1 VSIARKLEAVA
12 ALVAVVFSLTAICP
26 CLPATTH
33 HAGQTAAEEHACC
46 DSAGSPILT
55 AAADSCC
62 SDGALTDRT
71 AATPSAGVSL
81 SADTGFVATVTWS
94 PSALGAPQRLPA
106 AFVSSP
112 PSILRI

>member
-1 VSIARKLEAVA
+1 VSIARKLDAVA

-33 HAGQTAAEEHACC
+33 HAGQTAADQHACC
-46 DSAGSPILT
+46 ASGGSPILT

-62 SDGALTDRT
+62 VDGSLTDRT
-71 AATPSAGVSL
+71 AAAPSSGVSL
-81 SADTGFVATVTWS
+81 SADTGFVAVVAWS
-94 PSALGAPQRLPA
+94 PFAVSAPQRTSGV
-106 AFVSSP
+106 FVSSP

>member
-1 VSIARKLEAVA
+1 VSIARKLDAVA
-12 ALVAVVFSLTAICP
+12 AVVAVVVSLTAVCP
-26 CLPATTH
+26 CLPATSH
-33 HAGQTAAEEHACC
+33 HTGQTAANEHACC
-46 DSAGSPILT
+46 AGGASPILT

-62 SDGALTDRT
+62 TDGALTDRT

-81 SADTGFVATVTWS
+81 SADTGFVPAVTWS
-94 PSALGAPQRLPA
+94 PSALSAPQRTPA